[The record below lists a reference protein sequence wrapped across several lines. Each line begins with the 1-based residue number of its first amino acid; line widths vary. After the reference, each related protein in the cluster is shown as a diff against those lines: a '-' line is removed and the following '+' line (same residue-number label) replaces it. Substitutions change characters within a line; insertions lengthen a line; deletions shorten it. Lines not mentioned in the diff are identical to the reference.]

1 VTVVE
6 HSPIA
11 LLVDID
17 GTLVDSNYLHIDAWQ
32 RAFAEAGSPTD
43 SWQVHRAIG
52 MDSKKLLGELLGDD
66 ASRLGDEAK
75 RLHQQYY
82 AQTAPRLRAF
92 AGARELLR
100 EVSRRGGI
108 VVLATSAP
116 EEELKLLRDVLDVE
130 DTLDHVTS
138 AEDVEAAKP
147 EPDLVKVA
155 LDKAGVSASQA
166 LFLGDTIWDVEAA
179 ARAGVR
185 CIGVLSGGVSEAA
198 LTEAGAIA
206 VYPDVAALLHELD
219 ASPLGVALAT

>member
-11 LLVDID
+11 LLADID

-32 RAFAEAGSPTD
+32 RAFAEAGFPTD
-43 SWQVHRAIG
+43 SWRVHGAIG
-52 MDSKKLLGELLGDD
+52 MDSGKLLEELLGED
-66 ASRLGDEAK
+66 AARLGDEAK
-75 RLHQQYY
+75 RLHKQYY
-82 AQTAPRLRAF
+82 ADSAPRLRAF

-130 DTLDHVTS
+130 DTLEHVTS

-147 EPDLVKVA
+147 EPDLVRVA
-155 LDKAGVSASQA
+155 LDKAGVGADQA
-166 LFLGDTIWDVEAA
+166 LFLGDTVWDVEAA
-179 ARAGVR
+179 ERAGVR

-206 VYPDVAALLHELD
+206 VYPDVAALLRELD
-219 ASPLGVALAT
+219 TSPLGVALGS